1 LKKAVFLYDLS
12 VIVKKEL
19 SFVFKERKLKMEKKI
34 FNSLLVASGGA
45 VGSLIRYLVSLAYS
59 FEPYSTLFVNLVGS
73 FLLGIITVLISQ
85 SKEQEWLKLLI
96 GTGFCGG
103 FTTMSTFSLELTHL
117 PVEQAI
123 IYMSCS
129 VIFSMMLVMLGMKL
143 ARTFSRME
151 YKR

>member
-1 LKKAVFLYDLS
+1 MK
-12 VIVKKEL
+12 
-19 SFVFKERKLKMEKKI
+19 KKI

-45 VGSLIRYLVSLAYS
+45 VGSLLRYLVSLAHS
-59 FEPYSTLFVNLVGS
+59 FGPYSTLFVNLVGS
-73 FLLGIITVLISQ
+73 FLLGIITVLILQ
-85 SKEQEWLKLLI
+85 RKEQEWLKLLL

-143 ARTFSRME
+143 VRTFSRME
-151 YKR
+151 YKRW